1 MPDRVGRMDPSRDA
15 VVDLLGVLAYGELI
29 GFERLAEDAHFAPTI
44 PDKAALAALAA
55 DEFTHYRALA
65 ARLEELGVAPEA
77 AMEPFTLAIDAF
89 HVATEPSDWLEGL
102 VKAYVG
108 DGLAN
113 DFYAEIAEYVDA
125 STRELVQR
133 VVADTGHAE
142 FVVERVRRAI
152 AEQPAVAG
160 RLALWARRIVGEAL
174 AQAHRV
180 AAGRPSLTALL
191 ASGDNSL
198 ADIGRLFTR
207 LTEAHARRMATLGM
221 SA

>member
-1 MPDRVGRMDPSRDA
+1 MESSHDA

-29 GFERLAEDAHFAPTI
+29 GFERLAEDAHLAPSLV
-44 PDKAALAALAA
+44 DKAALAALAT
-55 DEFTHYRALA
+55 DEFAHYRLLA
-65 ARLEELGVAPEA
+65 ARLEALGVAPET
-77 AMEPFTLAIDAF
+77 AMDPFTVAIDAF
-89 HVATEPSDWLEGL
+89 HIATAPSDWLEGL

-113 DFYAEIAEYVDA
+113 DFYREIAEFVDE
-125 STRELVQR
+125 STRALVQQ
-133 VVADTGHAE
+133 VVADNGHAQ
-142 FVVERVRRAI
+142 FVVDRVQLAI
-152 AEQPAVAG
+152 TEQPVVAG

-180 AAGRPSLTALL
+180 ASTRPGLTQLI
-191 ASGDNSL
+191 ASGDDGL
-198 ADIGRLFTR
+198 AEIGRMFTR

>member
-1 MPDRVGRMDPSRDA
+1 MDPSRDA

-44 PDKAALAALAA
+44 TDKAALAALAA

-65 ARLEELGVAPEA
+65 TRLEELGVAPEA
-77 AMEPFTLAIDAF
+77 AMEPFTLAIDSF

-113 DFYAEIAEYVDA
+113 DFYSEIAEYVDV

-133 VVADTGHAE
+133 VVADNGHAG
-142 FVVERVRRAI
+142 FVVERVRQAI
-152 AEQPAVAG
+152 AEQPALAG

-191 ASGDNSL
+191 ATGDNSL